1 MKYRIDYSEEKNLI
15 LKETRRVNFEDVVD
29 SLEKGKILDNIDHFN
44 KKKYPNQ
51 KIFIVEIKKY
61 AYAVPYVIDKKRKVI
76 FLKTVYPNRVLK
88 EKYLKRK

>member
-15 LKETRRVNFEDVVD
+15 LKETRGVDFEDVVD

-61 AYAVPYVIDKKRKVI
+61 AYAIPYVIDKKRKVI

>member
-15 LKETRRVNFEDVVD
+15 LKETRGVDFEDVVD

-44 KKKYPNQ
+44 EKKYPNQ

-61 AYAVPYVIDKKRKVI
+61 AYAIPYVIDKKRKVI